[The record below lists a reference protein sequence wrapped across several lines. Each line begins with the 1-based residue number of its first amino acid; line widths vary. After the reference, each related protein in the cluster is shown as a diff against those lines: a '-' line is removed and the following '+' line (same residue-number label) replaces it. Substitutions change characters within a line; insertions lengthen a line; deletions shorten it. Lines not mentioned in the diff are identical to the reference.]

1 MLHIHELRA
10 PGGRSL
16 RVYDTAPSGGRSG
29 TVVWHHGT
37 PNLGPPPEPLLE
49 RSAEL
54 GLRWIGYDRAGYGG
68 SERLPGRDIAQAA
81 RDVAWIAEKLD
92 ISNLAVMGHSG
103 GGPHALAC
111 AALLPQIRAAV
122 SISGLAPYGRA
133 GLDYFAG
140 MYPGGRAELEA
151 ATQGETALAGVLES
165 GAYDPEMFT
174 PADHAAL
181 ASSWSWFH
189 CVTGPALEHGPG
201 GMIDDDLAYVSPWGF
216 TPEQIQQ
223 PVLLLHG
230 EDDRIVP
237 VAHAEWL
244 RRIPQAELRC
254 VPGGHL
260 SVMIHAAEALDWLYG
275 HLSAQYARN

>member
-122 SISGLAPYGRA
+122 SISGLLLTVERGWTTS
-133 GLDYFAG
+133 
-140 MYPGGRAELEA
+140 LEC
-151 ATQGETALAGVLES
+151 T
-165 GAYDPEMFT
+165 
-174 PADHAAL
+174 
-181 ASSWSWFH
+181 
-189 CVTGPALEHGPG
+189 
-201 GMIDDDLAYVSPWGF
+201 
-216 TPEQIQQ
+216 
-223 PVLLLHG
+223 
-230 EDDRIVP
+230 P
-237 VAHAEWL
+237 VAAPSWRQP
-244 RRIPQAELRC
+244 RRRKPPW
-254 VPGGHL
+254 PGF
-260 SVMIHAAEALDWLYG
+260 
-275 HLSAQYARN
+275 